1 VFRGGEKGEG
11 RGGEGRGGEGRGR
24 AGPGREG
31 MVLETRGG
39 KKVGACAVV
48 FASGLPRGLGFRFAG
63 FRFKGLGSRVCFRLA
78 RPRARDGAKGAW

>member
-1 VFRGGEKGEG
+1 VFRGEEKKRKGEGSGGKG
-11 RGGEGRGGEGRGR
+11 RGGE
-24 AGPGREG
+24 GREG

-48 FASGLPRGLGFRFAG
+48 FASGLPRGLGFMFAG
-63 FRFKGLGSRVCFRLA
+63 FWFKVQGLRFRVCFRLA